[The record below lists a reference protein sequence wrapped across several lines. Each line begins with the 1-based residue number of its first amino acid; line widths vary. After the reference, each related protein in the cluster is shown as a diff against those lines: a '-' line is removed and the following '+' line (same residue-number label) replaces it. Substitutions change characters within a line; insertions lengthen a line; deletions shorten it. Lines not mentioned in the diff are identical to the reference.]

1 MSEQKIPEDINRM
14 DFETALDELETIVR
28 ELEIGENRL
37 ENSIQSYTRGTL
49 LKQHCE
55 KKLKDAQTR
64 VDKIIVNNTG
74 QIDVEKMDIE

>member
-55 KKLKDAQTR
+55 KKLKDAQAR
-64 VDKIIVNNTG
+64 IDKIIVDSAG
-74 QIDVEKMDIE
+74 QIDTEKMDIE